1 MAGERRKYR
10 RSSILVHSYPPT
22 PEAIPSTPLGQKSIT
37 PASGGFGTPATDI
50 VYTPTSDSSP
60 LSQGAIKEAL
70 FDPITSNT
78 PICDA
83 LVRRG
88 TLPDRGP
95 AKPWPG
101 KPAADQTA
109 WGTPCKTNGIHG
121 VMSRIRFKEKLMDG
135 VNNAAHTE
143 QPKEPMSVQ
152 CLSDQ
157 KGTHQGTLSNRQLTC
172 LQEWN
177 KLHCKW
183 TPLLYEQSLFPASL
197 R

>member
-1 MAGERRKYR
+1 MAGKRRKYR
-10 RSSILVHSYPPT
+10 RSSILSHSHPQT
-22 PEAIPSTPLGQKSIT
+22 PEAIPTTPLSQKTNT
-37 PASGGFGTPATDI
+37 PASGGFGTPSTDNI
-50 VYTPTSDSSP
+50 YTPTSECSP
-60 LSQGAIKEAL
+60 LARGAIKEGL
-70 FDPITSNT
+70 FDPITSKT

-101 KPAADQTA
+101 EPAADQIA
-109 WGTPCKTNGIHG
+109 WRTPCEMNGIHNAMG
-121 VMSRIRFKEKLMDG
+121 RIPFKEKLMGSHDDAP
-135 VNNAAHTE
+135 NTE

-157 KGTHQGTLSNRQLTC
+157 RSTHQCTLSNRQLTC

-183 TPLLYEQSLFPASL
+183 TPLLYEQSLFPPL
-197 R
+197 